1 VTRLPA
7 SCLRLQRRV
16 AESIAATGALRPG
29 EQALLLLS
37 GGADSMAL
45 LSLVQA
51 ADRRLGLG
59 LSHAVLHVDYG
70 LRGADSDRDRVIVER
85 ACAEAGLPLHGERL
99 YGSLTGRDF
108 QARARAQRYGRA
120 RELAA
125 EHGYAVIVTAHNR
138 DDQAET
144 VLYRLAKYASPR
156 GLAGMRPRD
165 GDLARPLLG
174 VGAAEIR
181 EYCRTAGIDYG
192 EDATNAEP
200 RYARN
205 LLRLEVLP
213 LLEAL
218 NPRLA
223 ETLAAGA
230 EQAAAEA
237 QVLGEAAAEAR
248 ARVERP
254 RGRGDHAAVDLAGL
268 AAEPAALRA
277 LLLHEL
283 LREAL
288 GGDALVER
296 RRVEAVL
303 RLTERVDDAGRVSLG
318 RGLEAVRGG
327 GVLRIRPV
335 AVAHACAP
343 LALEGVHL
351 AAAGEAGVTARFCGG
366 RWRVRLLPGARLDRA
381 AAIAG
386 EGFAGLAGSPRRVT
400 LRHPHRGERF
410 APLGLGGETT
420 VARHLAAAR
429 VPAERRPL
437 AVVLDV
443 DGRAAWVGGAA
454 PGRVAQP
461 FRVAQSSGV
470 TLHVVQ
476 EGT

>member
-1 VTRLPA
+1 M
-7 SCLRLQRRV
+7 
-16 AESIAATGALRPG
+16 GALRPG
-29 EQALLLLS
+29 EHALLLLS

-51 ADRRLGLG
+51 ADHRLGLG
-59 LSHAVLHVDYG
+59 LSLAALHVDYG
-70 LRGADSDRDRVIVER
+70 LRGADSDRDRSIVER
-85 ACAEAGLPLHGERL
+85 ACAEAGLSLHVERL
-99 YGSLTGRDF
+99 QGSLAGRDF
-108 QARARAQRYGRA
+108 QARARTQRYGLARA
-120 RELAA
+120 LAP
-125 EHGYAVIVTAHNR
+125 EHGYDVIVTAHNR

-174 VGAAEIR
+174 AGAAELR
-181 EYCRTAGIDYG
+181 EYCRAAGIAYG
-192 EDATNAEP
+192 EDVTNAEP

-205 LLRLEVLP
+205 VLRLEVLP
-213 LLEAL
+213 RLEAL

-237 QVLGEAAAEAR
+237 HVLDEVAAEAR

-254 RGRGDHAAVDLAGL
+254 AGPGDLVAVGL
-268 AAEPAALRA
+268 AALASEPPALRA

-283 LREAL
+283 LRAAM

-296 RRVEAVL
+296 RLVAAVL
-303 RLTERVDDAGRVSLG
+303 RLTERADDAGRVSLG
-318 RGLEAVRGG
+318 HGLEAVRGR
-327 GVLRIRPV
+327 GVLRIRPLS
-335 AVAHACAP
+335 ARHACAP
-343 LALEGVHL
+343 AVLEGAGL

-366 RWRVRLLPGARLDRA
+366 LWRVRLLPGAALDRE
-381 AAIAG
+381 AAIRG
-386 EGFAGLAGSPRRVT
+386 EGFTGLEAPPRHVT
-400 LRHPHRGERF
+400 LRHPRRGERF

-420 VARHLAAAR
+420 LARHLAAAR
-429 VPAERRPL
+429 VPAERRPF

-454 PGRVAQP
+454 PGRVAQS
-461 FRVAQSSGV
+461 FGVAQSSV
-470 TLHVVQ
+470 STLHVVQ

>member
-1 VTRLPA
+1 
-7 SCLRLQRRV
+7 
-16 AESIAATGALRPG
+16 
-29 EQALLLLS
+29 
-37 GGADSMAL
+37 M
-45 LSLVQA
+45 
-51 ADRRLGLG
+51 
-59 LSHAVLHVDYG
+59 
-70 LRGADSDRDRVIVER
+70 
-85 ACAEAGLPLHGERL
+85 
-99 YGSLTGRDF
+99 
-108 QARARAQRYGRA
+108 
-120 RELAA
+120 
-125 EHGYAVIVTAHNR
+125 IVTAHNR

-144 VLYRLAKYASPR
+144 VVYRLAKYASPR

-174 VGAAEIR
+174 VGAVELR
-181 EYCRTAGIDYG
+181 QYCRAAGIEYG
-192 EDATNAEP
+192 EDVTNSDP

-237 QVLGEAAAEAR
+237 QVLGEVAAEAR

-268 AAEPAALRA
+268 AAEPPALRA

-283 LREAL
+283 LREAM

-296 RRVEAVL
+296 RLVAAVL
-303 RLTERVDDAGRVSLG
+303 RLTERADDAGRVSLG
-318 RGLEAVRGG
+318 HGLEAVRGR

-335 AVAHACAP
+335 AADHACAP
-343 LALEGVHL
+343 VAVEGPGL
-351 AAAGEAGVTARFCGG
+351 AAAGEAGVTARFCGR
-366 RWRVRLLPGARLDRA
+366 RWRVRLLPGAVLDREA
-381 AAIAG
+381 AVAG
-386 EGFAGLAGSPRRVT
+386 EAFAGLAAVPRRVA
-400 LRHPHRGERF
+400 LRHPRRGERF
-410 APLGLGGETT
+410 APFGLGGETT

-429 VPAERRPL
+429 VPAERRAL

-443 DGRAAWVGGAA
+443 DGHAAWVGGAA
-454 PGRVAQP
+454 GGRVAQP
-461 FRVAQSSGV
+461 FRVAQSSVV

>member
-1 VTRLPA
+1 MTRLPA
-7 SCLRLQRRV
+7 ACLRLQRRV
-16 AESIAATGALRPG
+16 AESMVATGALRPG
-29 EQALLLLS
+29 ERALLLLS

-51 ADRRLGLG
+51 ADRRLRLG
-59 LSHAVLHVDYG
+59 LSLSVLHVDYG
-70 LRGADSDRDRVIVER
+70 LRGADSDRDRLIVER
-85 ACAEAGLPLHGERL
+85 ACAAAGLPLHVERL
-99 YGSLTGRDF
+99 HGRLAGRDF

-125 EHGYAVIVTAHNR
+125 EHGYGVIVTAHNR

-144 VLYRLAKYASPR
+144 VVYRLAKYASPR
-156 GLAGMRPRD
+156 GLVGMRPRD

-174 VGAAEIR
+174 AGATELR
-181 EYCRTAGIDYG
+181 EYCRAAGIDYG
-192 EDATNAEP
+192 EDTTNSEP

-237 QVLGEAAAEAR
+237 QVLSEVAAEAR

-254 RGRGDHAAVDLAGL
+254 RGRGDHAGVDLAGL

-283 LREAL
+283 LREAM

-296 RRVEAVL
+296 RLVEAVL
-303 RLTERVDDAGRVSLG
+303 RLTERPDDAGRVSLG
-318 RGLEAVRGG
+318 RGLEAVRGR
-327 GVLRIRPV
+327 GVLSIR
-335 AVAHACAP
+335 AVRPPHACAP
-343 LALEGVHL
+343 AVVDGAAL
-351 AAAGEAGVTARFCGG
+351 AAAGEAGVSARFCGG
-366 RWRVRLLPGARLDRA
+366 LWRVRLLPGAELDREA
-381 AAIAG
+381 ALAG
-386 EGFAGLAGSPRRVT
+386 AGFAGLAGPPRSVT
-400 LRHPHRGERF
+400 LRHPRRGERF

-437 AVVLDV
+437 ATVLDV
-443 DGRAAWVGGAA
+443 DGCAVWVGGAA

-461 FRVAQSSGV
+461 FRVAQSSVV

>member
-1 VTRLPA
+1 
-7 SCLRLQRRV
+7 
-16 AESIAATGALRPG
+16 
-29 EQALLLLS
+29 
-37 GGADSMAL
+37 MAL

-59 LSHAVLHVDYG
+59 LRLAALHVDYG
-70 LRGADSDRDRVIVER
+70 LRGADSDRDRLIVER
-85 ACAEAGLPLHGERL
+85 ACAAAGLPLHVERL
-99 YGSLTGRDF
+99 HGSLTGRDF

-125 EHGYAVIVTAHNR
+125 EHGYDVIVTAHNR

-174 VGAAEIR
+174 AGAAELR
-181 EYCRTAGIDYG
+181 EYCRAAGIEYG

-237 QVLGEAAAEAR
+237 QVLGEVAAEAR

-283 LREAL
+283 LREAM

-296 RRVEAVL
+296 RLVEAVL
-303 RLTERVDDAGRVSLG
+303 RLTERADDAGRVSLG
-318 RGLEAVRGG
+318 RGLEAVRGR

-335 AVAHACAP
+335 AAGHACAP
-343 LALEGVHL
+343 VVLEG
-351 AAAGEAGVTARFCGG
+351 AAPRRRRGG
-366 RWRVRLLPGARLDRA
+366 RRQRPVL
-381 AAIAG
+381 
-386 EGFAGLAGSPRRVT
+386 
-400 LRHPHRGERF
+400 
-410 APLGLGGETT
+410 
-420 VARHLAAAR
+420 
-429 VPAERRPL
+429 RRPL
-437 AVVLDV
+437 ARPPASRRGARPCGGDRRRGVRRP
-443 DGRAAWVGGAA
+443 GRAAAARDAAPSAPRGAVRAARARRRDHRRPSPRRRPRPGRAAPARGGARRRRA
-454 PGRVAQP
+454 RRLGGRRRAREGCAALPGGP
-461 FRVAQSSGV
+461 
-470 TLHVVQ
+470 
-476 EGT
+476 E